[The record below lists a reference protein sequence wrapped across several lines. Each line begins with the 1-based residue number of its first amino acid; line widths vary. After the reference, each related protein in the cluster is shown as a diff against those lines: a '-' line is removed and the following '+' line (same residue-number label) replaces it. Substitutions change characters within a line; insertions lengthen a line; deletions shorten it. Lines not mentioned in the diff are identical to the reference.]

1 MWKRLNNTKG
11 ARQPAVADPGFHEII
26 DERGYAGST
35 FNRTQSPSDRNRPPP
50 RPPREDEMQSG
61 HPTLSLEPSPP
72 PPPQHRDSSFRPA
85 SSIYSQPSPNQVNSR
100 FPHSSYGNP
109 TTYTEEE
116 VSPPSSPDVRAVKR
130 SLHPDDDEVSPIDD
144 MPDISKLGF
153 GRPSS
158 RPGSSSKQ
166 PSSNIPILRREKRRN
181 QVAAAASNFVSRKEV
196 GDGVKGRMTVD
207 PRWDPYSGEITT
219 SDKGKP
225 QSVKPGQFY
234 PPGLRQVHKP
244 SGAVLGYEANVSGPP
259 KANTSFGERVRK
271 LKTQN
276 APAERPEWKG
286 ATGRVTLVSPVADQP
301 DIQPLRIP
309 RKSSKRIASPPI
321 SGSSTHVSVIRSNV
335 SETDPAPA
343 QQSDRVDP
351 TIRTV
356 LSNSGRNSPRVF
368 TSPTSITPP
377 STVSPPLGN
386 NNSQLRTDFPV
397 EVRTHK
403 KQDSAGTIERNF
415 REALKDS
422 FPTTDSEP
430 YVQPPSRFSVTTYAP
445 SEAQSTPRPSTDHD
459 RPTVPTPPQQFTTNQ
474 QPSPIVNRKRPKV
487 AESSKATTRKAV
499 NTGSPVFIS
508 MTSSVASKRASNIA
522 KTLPQSPAEAESHD
536 LITSLQA
543 QLDNLAHRRNNITRS
558 IRQMTELM
566 PTDNIVITAE
576 VRRKRDEEKR
586 KVEGLREEEADIRRE
601 EHEIGLRLHRAYK
614 RKDKDAV
621 YEPTGLWV
629 RRVTG

>member
-1 MWKRLNNTKG
+1 
-11 ARQPAVADPGFHEII
+11 
-26 DERGYAGST
+26 
-35 FNRTQSPSDRNRPPP
+35 
-50 RPPREDEMQSG
+50 
-61 HPTLSLEPSPP
+61 
-72 PPPQHRDSSFRPA
+72 
-85 SSIYSQPSPNQVNSR
+85 
-100 FPHSSYGNP
+100 
-109 TTYTEEE
+109 
-116 VSPPSSPDVRAVKR
+116 
-130 SLHPDDDEVSPIDD
+130 
-144 MPDISKLGF
+144 MPDIARLGF

-166 PSSNIPILRREKRRN
+166 PSSNIPVLRREKRRN
-181 QVAAAASNFVSRKEV
+181 QVAAAATNLVSRKEV
-196 GDGVKGRMTVD
+196 GDGSKGRMTVD

-219 SDKGKP
+219 SEKGKP
-225 QSVKPGQFY
+225 QSVKPGQFT

-244 SGAVLGYEANVSGPP
+244 TGTVLGYEASVSGPP
-259 KANTSFGERVRK
+259 KAHTSFGERVRK

-276 APAERPEWKG
+276 APAEKPEWKG

-301 DIQPLRIP
+301 DIPPLNIP
-309 RKSSKRIASPPI
+309 RKSSKRVASPPV
-321 SGSSTHVSVIRSNV
+321 SGSSTPVSVIRSGAG
-335 SETDPAPA
+335 ETGPASA
-343 QQSDRVDP
+343 QQLERDS

-356 LSNSGRNSPRVF
+356 LSDSGRNSPRIF

-377 STVSPPLGN
+377 PIVSPPLAS
-386 NNSQLRTDFPV
+386 NNSQVRTDLPV
-397 EVRTHK
+397 EVRSHK

-422 FPTTDSEP
+422 FPTDSEQ

-445 SEAQSTPRPSTDHD
+445 SEGRNTPRASADTD
-459 RPTVPTPPQQFTTNQ
+459 RPPMPTPPQQYTTNQ
-474 QPSPIVNRKRPKV
+474 QPSPILNRKRPKV
-487 AESSKATTRKAV
+487 GENPKATTRKAV

-508 MTSSVASKRASNIA
+508 MSSSVVSKRASNIA

-566 PTDNIVITAE
+566 PTDHIVVNAD

-586 KVEGLREEEADIRRE
+586 KVEGLREEEADIRRA